1 MLLSI
6 AFYMKNKLFSL
17 TKIKIRKLNENMYF
31 KMNIPLRTKY
41 YDNRSRHQLIKEY
54 YSTLSFIRYKYVVQ
68 SLWKFINNNFCK
80 YCRFVCIRIYTIAY
94 FGIWFNAINIH
105 HSIWHRLCWWYDY
118 SFFWKFQSSLNWQ
131 EKYHFPDKECNII
144 KNIRF

>member
-6 AFYMKNKLFSL
+6 AFYMKKKLFSL

-68 SLWKFINNNFCK
+68 SL
-80 YCRFVCIRIYTIAY
+80 
-94 FGIWFNAINIH
+94 
-105 HSIWHRLCWWYDY
+105 
-118 SFFWKFQSSLNWQ
+118 
-131 EKYHFPDKECNII
+131 
-144 KNIRF
+144 